1 MIRLN
6 STDYF
11 IEYNIMLRK
20 YSKNTKQEKL
30 YSEMYQ
36 NQLYDYVIQQ
46 NNKYSKL
53 NNRRMTIKEA

>member
-1 MIRLN
+1 
-6 STDYF
+6 
-11 IEYNIMLRK
+11 MLRK

-46 NNKYSKL
+46 NNKYSNL